1 KIAEGKTK
9 WVPVIKEFYIPF
21 EKNLK
26 EKYDEIDKKEITEE
40 ESDEICD
47 KCGKPMIIKVG
58 RYGKFLACSGFPDCK
73 NAKPLDNSLDI
84 KCPKCKIGN
93 VVERR
98 TKKGKTFYGCS
109 NYPNCDFAVW
119 DKPLNEFCPNCK
131 SILVNTR
138 GNRIKCSNKEC
149 GFIKE

>member
-1 KIAEGKTK
+1 
-9 WVPVIKEFYIPF
+9 
-21 EKNLK
+21 
-26 EKYDEIDKKEITEE
+26 
-40 ESDEICD
+40 
-47 KCGKPMIIKVG
+47 KVG